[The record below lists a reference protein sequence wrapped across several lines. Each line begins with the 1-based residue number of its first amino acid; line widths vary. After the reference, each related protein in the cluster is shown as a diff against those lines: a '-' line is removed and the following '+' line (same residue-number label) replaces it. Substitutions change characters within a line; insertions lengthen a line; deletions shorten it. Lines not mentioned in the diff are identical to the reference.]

1 MPDARA
7 KNSPLRWDVFVTP
20 SIPMVGTDL
29 APGQTQ
35 MVWQPMASTL
45 IYGKKDAVLVDAFLT
60 VKQTDALIE
69 WIAAS
74 GKNLTTVYLTHGHGD
89 HWFGIGSILNR
100 FPSAK
105 AVAATEVVEVMRRQQ
120 SPEGR
125 KGWDYLFPGQLPDR
139 LVVAEE
145 LERNTIP
152 LEQEELVAVGVG
164 HSDSDHTTCLHVP
177 SVGLVVAGDVAYN
190 DTHQYLVESPPPK
203 RSEWI
208 AALDKIASLHP
219 AAVVAGHKRPGSEDA
234 PRIIEETQQYIRDFD
249 RLDGTTSTAA
259 ELYEQMLHRYP
270 DRVNPGML
278 WTSVRGAKGGRP
290 SP

>member
-1 MPDARA
+1 VRDAVDRD
-7 KNSPLRWDVFVTP
+7 SPLRWDVFVTP
-20 SIPMVGTDL
+20 SIPMIGTDL
-29 APGQTQ
+29 PPGQRHA
-35 MVWQPMASTL
+35 VWQPIASTL
-45 IYGKKDAVLVDAFLT
+45 IYGEKDAVLVDAFLT

-74 GKNLTTVYLTHGHGD
+74 GKKLTTVYITHGHGD
-89 HWFGIGSILNR
+89 HWFGIGSILSR
-100 FPSAK
+100 FPRAT

-120 SPEGR
+120 SSQGR
-125 KGWDYLFPGQLPDR
+125 KGWDYRFPGQVPDR

-145 LERNTIP
+145 LEGNTIP
-152 LEQEELVAVGVG
+152 LEQEELVAVDVG
-164 HSDSDHTTCLHVP
+164 HSDSDHTTCLHAP

-203 RSEWI
+203 RREWI

-219 AAVVAGHKRPGSEDA
+219 SAVVAGHKRPGSKDA

-249 RLDGTTSTAA
+249 RLDRLTSTAE
-259 ELYEQMLHRYP
+259 ELYDRMLHLYP

-278 WTSVRGAKGGRP
+278 WISARGAKGGRP
-290 SP
+290 SQ